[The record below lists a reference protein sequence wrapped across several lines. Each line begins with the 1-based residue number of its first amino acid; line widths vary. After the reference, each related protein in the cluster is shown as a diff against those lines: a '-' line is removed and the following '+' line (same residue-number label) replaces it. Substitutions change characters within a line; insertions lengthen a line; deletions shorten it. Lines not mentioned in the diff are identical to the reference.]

1 MSRRCSSQPACATS
15 FLAPASSKSL
25 PSSVETSRNSFQ
37 PTSSNRSSNVSH
49 QGSRSMNI
57 HEAVDRLE
65 YLIAHSRQ
73 IPLTRTVVI
82 DQEEALACI
91 DDLRLSL
98 PDEIKQARWTLQEQQ
113 RLLSEAQ
120 AEAASTVSKAGER
133 AQTMIGQHDLVKRA
147 EKQAEAMLKEATSKA
162 EETRRAADRYA
173 SEVMQ
178 NLESQLLRTVATVKK
193 GVEALRTPA
202 VKASREVEVVSGR

>member
-1 MSRRCSSQPACATS
+1 
-15 FLAPASSKSL
+15 
-25 PSSVETSRNSFQ
+25 
-37 PTSSNRSSNVSH
+37 
-49 QGSRSMNI
+49 MNI
-57 HEAVDRLE
+57 HEAIDRLE

-120 AEAASTVSKAGER
+120 AEAARTVSKAGER

-147 EKQAEAMLKEATSKA
+147 EKQAEAMLREASLKA

-173 SEVMQ
+173 WEVMQ
-178 NLESQLLRTVATVKK
+178 NLETQLMRTISIVKK
-193 GVEALRTPA
+193 GVETLRTPA
-202 VKASREVEVVSGR
+202 AKPVKEVELISGR

>member
-1 MSRRCSSQPACATS
+1 
-15 FLAPASSKSL
+15 
-25 PSSVETSRNSFQ
+25 
-37 PTSSNRSSNVSH
+37 
-49 QGSRSMNI
+49 MNI
-57 HEAVDRLE
+57 HEAIDRLE
-65 YLIAHSRQ
+65 YLIGHSRQ
-73 IPLTRTVVI
+73 IPLTRTVVV
-82 DQEEALACI
+82 DQEEVLACI
-91 DDLRLSL
+91 DELRLSL

-120 AEAASTVSKAGER
+120 AEAARTVSKAGER

-147 EKQAEAMLKEATSKA
+147 EKQADAMLKEATAKA

-178 NLESQLLRTVATVKK
+178 NLESQLLRTIATVKK

-202 VKASREVEVVSGR
+202 VRSAKEVEVVSGR

>member
-1 MSRRCSSQPACATS
+1 
-15 FLAPASSKSL
+15 
-25 PSSVETSRNSFQ
+25 
-37 PTSSNRSSNVSH
+37 
-49 QGSRSMNI
+49 MNI

-82 DQEEALACI
+82 DQEEALACV

-120 AEAASTVSKAGER
+120 AEAARTVSKASER
-133 AQTMIGQHDLVKRA
+133 AQTMIGQHELVKRA
-147 EKQAEAMLKEATSKA
+147 EKQAEAMLKDAAAKVD
-162 EETRRAADRYA
+162 ETRRAADRYA
-173 SEVMQ
+173 WDVMQ
-178 NLESQLLRTVATVKK
+178 NLEGQLLRTISTVKK
-193 GVEALRTPA
+193 GAESLRVPA
-202 VKASREVEVVSGR
+202 AKAAREVEVVSGR

>member
-1 MSRRCSSQPACATS
+1 
-15 FLAPASSKSL
+15 
-25 PSSVETSRNSFQ
+25 
-37 PTSSNRSSNVSH
+37 
-49 QGSRSMNI
+49 MNI
-57 HEAVDRLE
+57 HEAIDRLE
-65 YLIAHSRQ
+65 YLIGHSRQ
-73 IPLTRTVVI
+73 IPLTRTVVV
-82 DQEEALACI
+82 DQEEVLACI
-91 DDLRLSL
+91 DELRLSL

-120 AEAASTVSKAGER
+120 AEAARTVSKAGER

-147 EKQAEAMLKEATSKA
+147 EKQADAMLKEATAKA

-202 VKASREVEVVSGR
+202 VRSAREVEVVSGR

>member
-1 MSRRCSSQPACATS
+1 
-15 FLAPASSKSL
+15 
-25 PSSVETSRNSFQ
+25 
-37 PTSSNRSSNVSH
+37 
-49 QGSRSMNI
+49 MNI

-65 YLIAHSRQ
+65 YLIAHSRR

-120 AEAASTVSKAGER
+120 AEAARIVSKAGER
-133 AQTMIGQHDLVKRA
+133 AQTMIGQHELGKRA
-147 EKQAEAMLKEATSKA
+147 EKQADALLREAAAKA

-173 SEVMQ
+173 WDVMQ
-178 NLESQLLRTVATVKK
+178 SLESQLLRTVATVKK
-193 GVEALRTPA
+193 GVEALRTPP
-202 VKASREVEVVSGR
+202 VKPIKDVEVISGR

>member
-1 MSRRCSSQPACATS
+1 
-15 FLAPASSKSL
+15 
-25 PSSVETSRNSFQ
+25 
-37 PTSSNRSSNVSH
+37 
-49 QGSRSMNI
+49 MNI
-57 HEAVDRLE
+57 QEAIDRLE
-65 YLIAHSRQ
+65 YLIGHSRQ
-73 IPLTRTVVI
+73 IPLTRTVVV
-82 DQEEALACI
+82 DQEEVLACI

-120 AEAASTVSKAGER
+120 AEAARTVSKAGER

-147 EKQAEAMLKEATSKA
+147 EKQAEAMLREAALKA

-173 SEVMQ
+173 WEVMQ
-178 NLESQLLRTVATVKK
+178 SLETQLLRTVATVKK

-202 VKASREVEVVSGR
+202 AQPAREVEVISGR

>member
-1 MSRRCSSQPACATS
+1 
-15 FLAPASSKSL
+15 
-25 PSSVETSRNSFQ
+25 
-37 PTSSNRSSNVSH
+37 
-49 QGSRSMNI
+49 MNI
-57 HEAVDRLE
+57 HEAIDRLE

-73 IPLTRTVVI
+73 IPLTRTVVV
-82 DQEEALACI
+82 DQEEVLACI

-120 AEAASTVSKAGER
+120 AEAARTVSKAGER

-147 EKQAEAMLKEATSKA
+147 EKQAEAMLREASVKA

-173 SEVMQ
+173 SDVMQ
-178 NLESQLLRTVATVKK
+178 SLESQLLRTIATVKK
-193 GVEALRTPA
+193 GVEALRPSAARPA
-202 VKASREVEVVSGR
+202 KEVEVVSGR

>member
-1 MSRRCSSQPACATS
+1 
-15 FLAPASSKSL
+15 
-25 PSSVETSRNSFQ
+25 
-37 PTSSNRSSNVSH
+37 
-49 QGSRSMNI
+49 MNI
-57 HEAVDRLE
+57 HEAIDRLE

-73 IPLTRTVVI
+73 IPLTRTVVV
-82 DQEEALACI
+82 DQEEVLACI

-120 AEAASTVSKAGER
+120 AEAARTVSKAGER
-133 AQTMIGQHDLVKRA
+133 ALTMIGQHDLVKRA
-147 EKQAEAMLKEATSKA
+147 EKQAEAMLKEATAKA

-178 NLESQLLRTVATVKK
+178 NLEGQLLRTVATVKK

-202 VKASREVEVVSGR
+202 ARPAREVEVIGGR

>member
-1 MSRRCSSQPACATS
+1 
-15 FLAPASSKSL
+15 
-25 PSSVETSRNSFQ
+25 
-37 PTSSNRSSNVSH
+37 
-49 QGSRSMNI
+49 MNI
-57 HEAVDRLE
+57 NEAIDRLE

-98 PDEIKQARWTLQEQQ
+98 PDEVKQARWTLQEQQ

-120 AEAASTVSKAGER
+120 SEAARILNKASER
-133 AQTMIGQHDLVKRA
+133 AQTMMGQQELLKRA
-147 EKQAEAMLKEATSKA
+147 EKQAETILKEAAARA

-173 SEVMQ
+173 WDVMQ
-178 NLESQLLRTVATVKK
+178 NLESQLLRTISTVKK
-193 GVEALRTPA
+193 GAEALRIPA
-202 VKASREVEVVSGR
+202 AKAARETEVITGRS

>member
-1 MSRRCSSQPACATS
+1 
-15 FLAPASSKSL
+15 
-25 PSSVETSRNSFQ
+25 
-37 PTSSNRSSNVSH
+37 
-49 QGSRSMNI
+49 MNI
-57 HEAVDRLE
+57 HEAIDRLE

-73 IPLTRTVVI
+73 IPLTRTLVI
-82 DQEEALACI
+82 DQEEALACV

-120 AEAASTVSKAGER
+120 AEAARTVSKAGER

-147 EKQAEAMLKEATSKA
+147 EKQAEAMLREASAKA

-173 SEVMQ
+173 WEVMQ
-178 NLESQLLRTVATVKK
+178 SLETQLLRTIATVKK
-193 GVEALRTPA
+193 GVETLRTPA
-202 VKASREVEVVSGR
+202 TKPAKEVEMISGR

>member
-98 PDEIKQARWTLQEQQ
+98 RDESKQARWALQEQQ
-113 RLLSEAQ
+113 RLLSEA
-120 AEAASTVSKAGER
+120 GER
-133 AQTMIGQHDLVKRA
+133 AQTRIGQHERVKRA
-147 EKQAEAMLKEATSKA
+147 EKQAEVKLREAAAKA

-173 SEVMQ
+173 WDVMQ
-178 NLESQLLRTVATVKK
+178 SLEGQLMRTIATVKK
-193 GVEALRTPA
+193 GVESLRPA
-202 VKASREVEVVSGR
+202 AAKPVKEVELISGR

>member
-1 MSRRCSSQPACATS
+1 
-15 FLAPASSKSL
+15 
-25 PSSVETSRNSFQ
+25 
-37 PTSSNRSSNVSH
+37 
-49 QGSRSMNI
+49 MNI
-57 HEAVDRLE
+57 HEAIDRLE

-73 IPLTRTVVI
+73 IPLTRTVVV

-120 AEAASTVSKAGER
+120 AEAARTVSKAGER

-147 EKQAEAMLKEATSKA
+147 EKQAEVMLREASVKA
-162 EETRRAADRYA
+162 DETRRAADRYA
-173 SEVMQ
+173 WDVMQ
-178 NLESQLLRTVATVKK
+178 SLETQLLRTVATVKK

-202 VKASREVEVVSGR
+202 ARPGKEVEVISGR

>member
-1 MSRRCSSQPACATS
+1 
-15 FLAPASSKSL
+15 
-25 PSSVETSRNSFQ
+25 
-37 PTSSNRSSNVSH
+37 
-49 QGSRSMNI
+49 MNI
-57 HEAVDRLE
+57 HEAIDRLE
-65 YLIAHSRQ
+65 YLIGHSRQ
-73 IPLTRTVVI
+73 IPLTRTVVV
-82 DQEEALACI
+82 DQEEVLACI
-91 DDLRLSL
+91 DELRLSL

-120 AEAASTVSKAGER
+120 AEAARTVSKAGER

-147 EKQAEAMLKEATSKA
+147 EKQADAMLKEATAKA

-178 NLESQLLRTVATVKK
+178 NLESQLLRTIATVKK

-202 VKASREVEVVSGR
+202 VRSAREVEVVSGR

>member
-1 MSRRCSSQPACATS
+1 
-15 FLAPASSKSL
+15 
-25 PSSVETSRNSFQ
+25 
-37 PTSSNRSSNVSH
+37 
-49 QGSRSMNI
+49 MNI
-57 HEAVDRLE
+57 HEAIDRLE
-65 YLIAHSRQ
+65 YLIGHSRQ
-73 IPLTRTVVI
+73 IPLTRTVVV
-82 DQEEALACI
+82 DQEEVLACI
-91 DDLRLSL
+91 DELRLSL

-120 AEAASTVSKAGER
+120 AEAARTVSKAGER

-147 EKQAEAMLKEATSKA
+147 EKQADAMLKEATTKA

-178 NLESQLLRTVATVKK
+178 NLESQLLRTIATVKK

-202 VKASREVEVVSGR
+202 VRSAKEVEVVSGR

>member
-1 MSRRCSSQPACATS
+1 
-15 FLAPASSKSL
+15 
-25 PSSVETSRNSFQ
+25 
-37 PTSSNRSSNVSH
+37 
-49 QGSRSMNI
+49 MNI
-57 HEAVDRLE
+57 HEAIDRLE

-120 AEAASTVSKAGER
+120 AEAARTVSKAGER
-133 AQTMIGQHDLVKRA
+133 AQTMIGQHDLVRRA
-147 EKQAEAMLKEATSKA
+147 EKQAEAMLREASGKA

-173 SEVMQ
+173 GDVMQ
-178 NLESQLLRTVATVKK
+178 SLETQLLRTMATVKK
-193 GVEALRTPA
+193 GVETLRTPA
-202 VKASREVEVVSGR
+202 AKPAKEVELISGR

>member
-1 MSRRCSSQPACATS
+1 
-15 FLAPASSKSL
+15 
-25 PSSVETSRNSFQ
+25 
-37 PTSSNRSSNVSH
+37 
-49 QGSRSMNI
+49 MNI
-57 HEAVDRLE
+57 HEAIDRLE
-65 YLIAHSRQ
+65 YVIAHSRQ
-73 IPLTRTVVI
+73 IPLTRTVVV
-82 DQEEALACI
+82 DQEEVLACI

-120 AEAASTVSKAGER
+120 AEAARTVSKAGER

-147 EKQAEAMLKEATSKA
+147 EKQAEAMLREASVKA

-178 NLESQLLRTVATVKK
+178 SLESQLLRTLATVKK
-193 GVEALRTPA
+193 GVEALRPPA
-202 VKASREVEVVSGR
+202 ARPAKEVEVISGR

>member
-1 MSRRCSSQPACATS
+1 
-15 FLAPASSKSL
+15 
-25 PSSVETSRNSFQ
+25 
-37 PTSSNRSSNVSH
+37 
-49 QGSRSMNI
+49 MNI
-57 HEAVDRLE
+57 HEAIDRLE
-65 YLIAHSRQ
+65 YLIGHSRQ
-73 IPLTRTVVI
+73 IPLTRTVVV
-82 DQEEALACI
+82 DQEEVLACI
-91 DDLRLSL
+91 DELRLSL

-120 AEAASTVSKAGER
+120 AEAARTVSKAGER

-147 EKQAEAMLKEATSKA
+147 EKQADAMLKEATAKA

-202 VKASREVEVVSGR
+202 ARPAREVEVISGR

>member
-1 MSRRCSSQPACATS
+1 
-15 FLAPASSKSL
+15 
-25 PSSVETSRNSFQ
+25 
-37 PTSSNRSSNVSH
+37 
-49 QGSRSMNI
+49 MNI
-57 HEAVDRLE
+57 HEAIDRLE
-65 YLIAHSRQ
+65 YLIGHSRQ
-73 IPLTRTVVI
+73 IPLTRTVVV
-82 DQEEALACI
+82 DQEEVLACI

-120 AEAASTVSKAGER
+120 AEAARTVSKAGER

-147 EKQAEAMLKEATSKA
+147 EKQAEAMLKDAGLRA

-173 SEVMQ
+173 WEVMQ
-178 NLESQLLRTVATVKK
+178 NLETQLLRTVATVKK

-202 VKASREVEVVSGR
+202 ARPAKEVEVVSGR